1 MFGGDSIGSSLGAP
15 MFYIPGCTSDVP
27 CKPFDQIC
35 DENLNLCVPK
45 WLGRIEGMI
54 KDGTISAVN
63 ISKEVENNLQN
74 DKSVSGGTI
83 FSLSSLLSALID
95 LRHR

>member
-15 MFYIPGCTSDVP
+15 MFYISGCTGDEA
-27 CKPFDQIC
+27 CEPFGQIC
-35 DENLNLCVPK
+35 NTTLNLCVPE
-45 WLGRIEGMI
+45 WLVGIEDMI
-54 KDGTISAVN
+54 KDGKDAVD
-63 ISKEVENNLQN
+63 ISKQVENNLQN
-74 DKSVSGGTI
+74 DTSVSGGTI

>member
-1 MFGGDSIGSSLGAP
+1 
-15 MFYIPGCTSDVP
+15 MFYISGCTSNAT
-27 CKPFDQIC
+27 CEAFGQIC
-35 DENLNLCVPK
+35 NMTLNLCVPQ
-45 WLGRIEGMI
+45 WLGGIEGMI
-54 KDGTISAVN
+54 KDGNISAVN